1 MINGKICIIQHAHPV
16 SCKTL
21 YLKPYQEIPMDNN
34 ITKQVKEILST
45 TQTIAVVGLSPK
57 ENRPSNMVARY
68 LKEHNFTIIPV
79 NPAQQEILGETC
91 YPTLSAIPKS
101 VDLVNIFRRSDD
113 IPPVVKE
120 AIAIGAKAVWMQ
132 EGIVNEEA
140 AQEAHAAGLKVIM
153 DRCLKVDHAVLAQGN
168 ILTLRL

>member
-1 MINGKICIIQHAHPV
+1 
-16 SCKTL
+16 
-21 YLKPYQEIPMDNN
+21 MDNN